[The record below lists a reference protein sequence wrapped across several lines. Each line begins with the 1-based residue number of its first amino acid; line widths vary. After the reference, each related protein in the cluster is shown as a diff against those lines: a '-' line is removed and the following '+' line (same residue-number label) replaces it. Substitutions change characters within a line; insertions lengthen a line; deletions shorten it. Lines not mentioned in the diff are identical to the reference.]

1 MIWYLFKSGHNM
13 AIHPRIRAWLRSGL
27 IGKILTTLVVLF
39 FLGGLWEILNILA
52 LLTISSRNY
61 FEPAQFNLF
70 GFLAKVVVFC
80 AVLVFLFPFLDN
92 YIDTRVTRN
101 EIKRME
107 SSRDVMLAT
116 RGEYIGGHPMLPHGR
131 FVYLTLGGTLQDPQL
146 KIILPQPVEKG
157 DKVFSMPVLDVEKTQ
172 EKIGEAME
180 EVKTTVSLASVSLE
194 TQFIGPRSVLQVE
207 YIGKQGR
214 RHQVEF
220 GHFFYGDGEVQDW
233 RNHIVCIQSQAET
246 GDRPYGPWKDLPVPR
261 AKRADK
267 GNAKLSHGS

>member
-1 MIWYLFKSGHNM
+1 MIWYLFKADHNA
-13 AIHPRIRAWLRSGL
+13 AISPRMRAWLRSGL
-27 IGKILTTLVVLF
+27 IGKILTTLIILF
-39 FLGGLWEILNILA
+39 FLGGLWQILNILA
-52 LLTISSRNY
+52 LLTISSRNL
-61 FEPAQFNLF
+61 FEPNQFNLF
-70 GFLAKVVVFC
+70 SFLAKVVVFC
-80 AVLVFLFPFLDN
+80 IIVVFLFPFLDN

-101 EIKRME
+101 EIARME
-107 SSRDVMLAT
+107 SLPDVMLAT
-116 RGEYIGGHPMLPHGR
+116 RGEYMGGHPMLPHGR
-131 FVYLTLGGTLQDPQL
+131 FVYLTLGGTLQSPQL
-146 KIILPQPVEKG
+146 QIILPQSVEKG

-172 EKIGEAME
+172 EKIGEATE
-180 EVKTTVSLASVSLE
+180 EVKTTVVLASVSFE

-267 GNAKLSHGS
+267 GNAKLGNGS

>member
-1 MIWYLFKSGHNM
+1 MIWYFFKSDHNA
-13 AIHPRIRAWLRSGL
+13 AIRPRIRAWLRSGL

-39 FLGGLWEILNILA
+39 FLGGLWVILNYLA
-52 LLTISSRNY
+52 LLTAYSGGFFQPS
-61 FEPAQFNLF
+61 QFNFF
-70 GFLAKVVVFC
+70 GFLAKVVAFC
-80 AVLVFLFPFLDN
+80 AFIVFLFPFLDN
-92 YIDTRVTRN
+92 YVDSRVTRN

-107 SSRDVMLAT
+107 SSPDVMLAT
-116 RGEYIGGHPMLPHGR
+116 RGEYIGGHPLLPHGR
-131 FVYLTLGGTLQDPQL
+131 FVYLTLGGTLQNPQL
-146 KIILPQPVEKG
+146 KIVLPQPVEKG

-172 EKIGEAME
+172 EKIGEATE
-180 EVKTTVSLASVSLE
+180 EIKTKVMLASVSLE

-220 GHFFYGDGEVQDW
+220 GHFFYGDGEVQNW
-233 RNHIVCIQSQAET
+233 RNHIVSIQSQAET
-246 GDRPYGPWKDLPVPR
+246 GERPYGPWKDLPIPR